1 MPARSR
7 ARSQAQRPPVPP
19 AVRERIIESYG
30 LDRSAGQRYASWI
43 GALALHGDLGAGKTC
58 FIQGYAVALGIDEP
72 ITSPTYTLIGEYE
85 GRLPLHHIDLYRLA
99 GPEEALG
106 LGLEEYF
113 DVNGITAIEW
123 AERAEGLL
131 PPDLLHIQIVADEDE
146 MRTFRIYRENEL

>member
-1 MPARSR
+1 VQTQSP
-7 ARSQAQRPPVPP
+7 
-19 AVRERIIESYG
+19 EET
-30 LDRSAGQRYASWI
+30 W
-43 GALALHGDLGAGKTC
+43 ALAAELADELGPGTVIALHGDLGTGKTC
-58 FIQGYAVALGIDEP
+58 FIQGYAAALGIDEP

-85 GRLPLHHIDLYRLA
+85 GRLPLHHIDLYRLS

-131 PPDLLHIQIVADEDE
+131 PTDLLHIRIEADAESGT
-146 MRTFRIYRENEL
+146 RTFRIFRENEA

>member
-1 MPARSR
+1 M
-7 ARSQAQRPPVPP
+7 
-19 AVRERIIESYG
+19 RIVETNSPEETWG
-30 LDRSAGQRYASWI
+30 LAAELAEELGAGTT
-43 GALALHGDLGAGKTC
+43 LALHGDLGAGKTC
-58 FIQGYAVALGIDEP
+58 FIQGFAVALGIDEP

-85 GRLPLHHIDLYRLA
+85 GRLPLHHIDLYRLS

-131 PPDLLHIQIVADEDE
+131 PDDLVHIEIQADEHTGT
-146 MRTFRIYRENEL
+146 RTFRIFKEGEA